1 MITENSTSN
10 KNSSSPVQKTYVKEL
25 VVLTS
30 LFFMWGFITVLNDIL
45 IPHLKAIFS
54 LNYFQAMLVQFS
66 FFGAYFLVSIPAGFL
81 INKFGYKNGIIIG
94 LITASIG
101 CLVFYPSAIIASYP
115 LFLTALFILAG
126 GITIIE
132 VAANPYVTI
141 LGPAK
146 TASSRLNLT
155 QAFTSL
161 GTTLAPLFGAV
172 FILAEGI
179 KATSELA
186 FLSAENLSTAK
197 ILEAATVKAP
207 YLGIAAILI
216 VLAAVIAMFKLP
228 KINEEQEPIE
238 IILPEKKRKSAWSFR
253 HLTLGAVGIFV
264 YVGAEVA
271 IGSFL
276 VNYISQDF
284 VLGIKEAEAGKYI
297 SFYWGGAMVGRFIGS
312 YVLTKLDSGKVL
324 SFNAAVASI
333 LVITTMLTTGHVAMW
348 SILLVGLFNSIM
360 FSNIFALSIEGLGKF
375 RSQGSGILF
384 AANVGGAIIPLLQ
397 GSLADTIGIQ
407 YAFIIPVICYWYLV
421 FYGMKGSKK
430 VQLNNQVY

>member
-186 FLSAENLSTAK
+186 FLSAENLGTAK

-238 IILPEKKRKSAWSFR
+238 IVLPEKKRKSAWSFR
-253 HLTLGAVGIFV
+253 HLTLGAVGIFF

-333 LVITTMLTTGHVAMW
+333 LVITTMVTTGHVAMW

-430 VQLNNQVY
+430 VQLNNQAY

>member
-186 FLSAENLSTAK
+186 FLSAENLGTAK

-238 IILPEKKRKSAWSFR
+238 IVLPEKKRKSAWSFR
-253 HLTLGAVGIFV
+253 HLTLGAVGIFF

-284 VLGIKEAEAGKYI
+284 VLGIIEAEAGKYI

-333 LVITTMLTTGHVAMW
+333 LVITTMVTTGHVAMW

-430 VQLNNQVY
+430 VQLNNQAY